1 MQRARGEAY
10 GVPGHG
16 NTAEARH
23 VARRSGTAHNYAHGL
38 NVTVGTVAASPRHPD
53 LGHPRRPASSLPC
66 VSTADRS
73 SLLRGCP
80 ADTLWRAST
89 PVVGPGGGVEWS
101 KRLSGATRWGGK
113 GLSAA
118 SRRHE
123 IRSERQC
130 AGLDELYAAYTETT
144 SPHVPPRPPLG
155 FPCALLSSRPHWSL
169 CICADR

>member
-1 MQRARGEAY
+1 MWHDAAARRTTMRTVSMSRWERWQRAPDIQIWG
-10 GVPGHG
+10 
-16 NTAEARH
+16 TL
-23 VARRSGTAHNYAHGL
+23 VAP
-38 NVTVGTVAASPRHPD
+38 PR
-53 LGHPRRPASSLPC
+53 LFPASRQL
-66 VSTADRS
+66 TARAS
-73 SLLRGCP
+73 SVAIRRT
-80 ADTLWRAST
+80 DTLWRAGT

-101 KRLSGATRWGGK
+101 KRPSGATRWGGK